1 MRQVS
6 DHPNGPAKQM
16 DKPQANR
23 LLRGRLGGAPF
34 AVLWGFTPRLVVVL
48 AGVGLSVATGV
59 A

>member
-1 MRQVS
+1 
-6 DHPNGPAKQM
+6 M